1 MAASLRKPR
10 GLRPVVEAVVDR
22 ERFSERL
29 PDLARELSTTE
40 AEARRTVRERLAEL
54 VAIPSSAFRE
64 FAGRIS
70 KTMVTLGYESP
81 VTCDP
86 QQLED
91 LRSLMQQHPVAL
103 LWTHKSHVDGA
114 ALIATLHENGFPM
127 LHSFGGIN
135 MAFAGVGYSGRRSG
149 IIFIRRSFADDPAY
163 KFALRQYLGYL
174 MEIRAPFSWSFEGT
188 RSRIGKLMPPR
199 LGLLKYLVEAAA
211 ATGTQGLRLVPVSV
225 SYDLISDVDD
235 YAAEESGRRKQAES
249 LGWFVNYL
257 KRLRTPMGRI
267 YINFGAPVEVN
278 APEALADEN
287 NALYKLAFRVAVN
300 ANRVTPITL
309 PAVVSLVL
317 LGALPRALTAGE
329 LSDRVMAVV
338 HWARDRGIPL
348 SSSYDNADRE
358 RLDNVMEMMIQR
370 DLLTR
375 FDSGLETVYGIGE
388 KEHGVAGYYRNT
400 VIHFFVNKAIAE
412 LSLMR
417 VAASRG
423 RDREGLLFEEARWL
437 RNLFKHEFYFS
448 PRREFREEIREEL
461 ERMDPEWAA
470 AVSGGENST
479 TALLSRAAPLVAHA
493 TLLDFLYAYLIMAR
507 LLEKADDGEP
517 RSKGEWVA
525 TALRY
530 GRQAYL
536 QRSITSDAS
545 IGRQVLDN
553 AYRWFEG
560 EGLAPPSGD
569 SRDELRRTR
578 ERIEKSVRR
587 AELLASFASLGR
599 WELPP
604 TGRGR

>member
-1 MAASLRKPR
+1 V
-10 GLRPVVEAVVDR
+10 RPLVEAVVNR

-29 PDLARELSTTE
+29 PALADELAVSDSD
-40 AEARRTVRERLAEL
+40 ARKAVRERLAEL
-54 VAIPSSAFRE
+54 VAIPSNAFRE

-70 KTMVTLGYESP
+70 KTMVSLGYESP

-86 QQLED
+86 QQLER
-91 LRSLMQQHPVAL
+91 LRTLMREHPVAL

-135 MAFAGVGYSGRRSG
+135 MAFAGVGYSGRRAG
-149 IIFIRRSFADDPAY
+149 IIYIRRSFGDDPAY

-174 MEIRAPFSWSFEGT
+174 MEKRAPFSWSFEGT

-199 LGLLKYLVEAAA
+199 LGLLKYLVEAAD
-211 ATGTQGLRLVPVSV
+211 ATGTEGLRLVPVSV

-235 YAAEESGRRKQAES
+235 YAVEETGRRKQAEN
-249 LGWFVNYL
+249 LGWFLSYL
-257 KRLRTPMGRI
+257 RRLRTPMGRI
-267 YINFGAPVEVN
+267 YMNFGEPVEVD
-278 APEALADEN
+278 AAQALADED

-309 PAVVSLVL
+309 PALVSLVL
-317 LGALPRALTAGE
+317 LGALPRALTAQE

-338 HWARDRGIPL
+338 RWARERNIPL
-348 SSSYDNADRE
+348 TSSYDNADRS
-358 RLDNVMEMMIQR
+358 RLDEVMEMMIRR

-388 KEHGVAGYYRNT
+388 KEHSVAGYYRNT

-417 VAASRG
+417 VAPSRG
-423 RDREGLLFEEARWL
+423 KDKAALLFEEARWL
-437 RNLFKHEFYFS
+437 RDLFKHEFYFS

-461 ERMDPEWAA
+461 ERVDPQWEA
-470 AVSGGENST
+470 AVSAGENST
-479 TALLSRAAPLVAHA
+479 TKLLSRAAPLVAHA
-493 TLLDFLYAYLIMAR
+493 TLLDFLDAYLIMAR
-507 LLEKADDGEP
+507 LLEKAEDSET
-517 RSKGEWVA
+517 RSKAEWVA
-525 TALRY
+525 LALQY

-536 QRSITSDAS
+536 QRAITSDAS

-560 EGLAPPSGD
+560 EGLAPPTAEN
-569 SRDELRRTR
+569 RDALRRVC
-578 ERIEKSVRR
+578 ERIEKTVRR
-587 AELLASFASLGR
+587 AELLASFASIGR
-599 WELPP
+599 WDLPP
-604 TGRGR
+604 AG